1 MQQLMNLAK
10 GHALLTGRNY
20 VTIDDLPMIVKVVLS
35 TAPMERV
42 SIFDTLLAYNGSLTT
57 NQITEFLD
65 VSKPTALRTMTELK
79 ALGLVDMKEQ
89 LIQCE
94 DGIKRNVMVISL
106 KKEQFD
112 WFLSEEFKTLRQGFK
127 PEESKAEA
135 EQYDEDIASDARKEK
150 SPTYYR

>member
-1 MQQLMNLAK
+1 
-10 GHALLTGRNY
+10 
-20 VTIDDLPMIVKVVLS
+20 MIVKVVLS